1 MKTYRE
7 IVFLLVACLSLLS
20 CEKEETD
27 EAYLR
32 VIPTRIHFSN
42 DSSRSFIG
50 VRSNTEWRASIL
62 DTASSWL
69 ALDISGG
76 NGEMELGVNA
86 SQNVTEKN
94 REGVVAFMTPE
105 GLSATVRV
113 SQGQMTVYPDGHVL
127 PIQQSSRGD
136 SIHIV
141 VLGEGF
147 TEEDLDVDGVYE
159 QVMRSA
165 ADYFFTIEP
174 YRFYRS
180 FFTVSV
186 IIAESEEEGIG
197 MGSASVRNKF
207 STYRQSENS
216 TRIVCDYERVRDFV
230 GHCLPRTDSVTT
242 CVIMVVNSTEYAG
255 STNVYPDGRFAISMC
270 PMSEQKS
277 PNDLEGLIH
286 HEAGGHGFGL
296 LGDEYSFYKDLEIP
310 VSGKQAVRTAQQD
323 GLWLNLDLTAD
334 PERILWKD
342 FLADTVNYPYVGA
355 FEGGYYYG
363 KGIWRPE
370 YNSCMN
376 DNIPYYNAPSR
387 WLIVSRIMEL
397 SGVEDYTFE
406 KFVKTDWV
414 VPPPVD
420 TAGTAVSRAVSVR
433 SLPPLPPPVI
443 VGR

>member
-1 MKTYRE
+1 MILALAGCCLLACGEKT
-7 IVFLLVACLSLLS
+7 
-20 CEKEETD
+20 EEP
-27 EAYLR
+27 YLR
-32 VIPTRIHFSN
+32 VSPTRVHFSN
-42 DSSRSFIG
+42 DSSKSFVG
-50 VRSNTEWRASIL
+50 VVCNTAWQAVVT

-69 ALDISGG
+69 TLAESRGDGDATLAIFAAR
-76 NGEMELGVNA
+76 NPAEE
-86 SQNVTEKN
+86 N
-94 REGVVAFMTPE
+94 REGTVSFVSDD
-105 GLSATVRV
+105 GLTATVRV
-113 SQGQMTVYPDGHVL
+113 TQGQVTVYPDGYVL
-127 PIQQSSRGD
+127 PIQRSERGD

-147 TEEDLDVDGVYE
+147 TEKDLEAGGRYE
-159 QVMRSA
+159 QVMCEA
-165 ADYFFTIEP
+165 AEYFFTIEP
-174 YRFYRS
+174 YGFFRP

-186 IIAESEEEGIG
+186 IVAESEEEGIG

-255 STNVYPDGRFAISMC
+255 STNVYPDGSFAVSMC
-270 PMSEQKS
+270 PMSEEEA

-296 LGDEYSFYKDLEIP
+296 LGDEYSYYTDVEIT
-310 VSGKQAVRTAQQD
+310 SAGKQAVCAAQQD
-323 GLWLNLDLTAD
+323 GLWLNLDLTSD
-334 PERILWKD
+334 PGQILWKD
-342 FLADTVNYPYVGA
+342 FLADTVKYPYVGA

-370 YNSCMN
+370 HNSCMN
-376 DNIPYYNAPSR
+376 DNIPYYNAQSR
-387 WLIVSRIMEL
+387 WLIVRRIMAL
-397 SGVEDYTFE
+397 SGLDEFAFED
-406 KFVKTDWV
+406 FVDLDWV

-420 TAGTAVSRAVSVR
+420 TAKTASSRGLSRV
-433 SLPPLPPPVI
+433 LPPLAPPVV